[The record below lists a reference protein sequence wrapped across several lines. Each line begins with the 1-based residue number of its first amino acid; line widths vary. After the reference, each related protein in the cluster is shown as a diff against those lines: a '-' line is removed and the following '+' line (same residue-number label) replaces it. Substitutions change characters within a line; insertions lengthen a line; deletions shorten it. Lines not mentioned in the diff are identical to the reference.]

1 MLKREGG
8 RFVSSFISPIPS
20 NSFFYLPDISETCHG
35 MVSVQGEY
43 TLLWN
48 LCEGCH
54 QCRAGFYY
62 CCQECSRTGCRA
74 PVSFFV
80 LHVAL
85 SGNRWPFSSE
95 QKSSRIVYHSDLTRH
110 RLTDYV
116 PAESIIRVLCIL
128 SLSWRIVLYLASIT
142 ILYRF
147 INIVKIQCR
156 CMHPPNA
163 AWEVIAR

>member
-1 MLKREGG
+1 MWKREGG
-8 RFVSSFISPIPS
+8 RFVSSFISSIPS
-20 NSFFYLPDISETCHG
+20 NLFFYLSDISETCHG